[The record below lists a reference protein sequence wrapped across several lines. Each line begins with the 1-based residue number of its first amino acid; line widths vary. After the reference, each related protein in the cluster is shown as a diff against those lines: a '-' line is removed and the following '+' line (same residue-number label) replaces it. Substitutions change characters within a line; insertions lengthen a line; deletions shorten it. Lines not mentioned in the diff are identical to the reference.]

1 MEKYHKE
8 KMELTKEE
16 IHEKNELIYDI
27 VFNLM
32 ECEQDSQEYIK
43 ALLIEALSTRSLEDL
58 KEINI

>member
-1 MEKYHKE
+1 
-8 KMELTKEE
+8 MELSKEE
-16 IHEKNELIYDI
+16 IHEKNELIHDI

-32 ECEQDSQEYIK
+32 EYEQDSQEYIK

>member
-1 MEKYHKE
+1 MKNQQENHIKNV
-8 KMELTKEE
+8 L
-16 IHEKNELIYDI
+16 IHDI

-58 KEINI
+58 KEINV